1 MKKEKKRGAE
11 YYEKCAKKVL
21 EQQKSG
27 VLTMK
32 VLGKIF
38 EDLDKEIGFK
48 SKGKRSHSLN
58 YNIKDEF
65 KASLNGYWGE
75 TVIEKTKMGLDDKE
89 KTKIAKGYW
98 IKVDPKDISQVNAV
112 MSRIK
117 SYFASKEK
125 SSVSKK
131 QLETERMI
139 SKAGPITQPTITEDE
154 KRFRDYI
161 LARALQLE
169 EDENNLGH
177 PTTEA
182 IEIIKA
188 EVGRPIKKET
198 CEGVWKVLCHVKYDK
213 GNKVLLSNIASLVGW
228 KTFAI
233 KNLEDWKAVLAKFE
247 VQLEYDVPNLT
258 GHGRKNVYF
267 KKVQETMN
275 KLSSIALKLFDLK
288 LMEEKPNFATKK
300 VETVTLSKPVE
311 IVTENW
317 VEKKDDEKY
326 IAFIAAGLLKQIN
339 RVVELDDLLKMFKES
354 TYIRYKGD
362 KRDLQKLLKSY
373 PSIFDCGGERVWK
386 SQHDSF
392 EIAKDECNPAE
403 IKRKVTLISGSGITE
418 DDIKIY
424 FSDVKTE
431 YEYNGVSVYT
441 VIINKSYHDMLN
453 FLDLMKI
460 LRDGRDKIVTD
471 RSWMNMIEQQA
482 KIERGRRMVR
492 QSSATVGYNADLT
505 VYEIEKAMMK

>member
-1 MKKEKKRGAE
+1 
-11 YYEKCAKKVL
+11 
-21 EQQKSG
+21 
-27 VLTMK
+27 
-32 VLGKIF
+32 
-38 EDLDKEIGFK
+38 
-48 SKGKRSHSLN
+48 
-58 YNIKDEF
+58 
-65 KASLNGYWGE
+65 
-75 TVIEKTKMGLDDKE
+75 
-89 KTKIAKGYW
+89 
-98 IKVDPKDISQVNAV
+98 
-112 MSRIK
+112 
-117 SYFASKEK
+117 
-125 SSVSKK
+125 
-131 QLETERMI
+131 
-139 SKAGPITQPTITEDE
+139 
-154 KRFRDYI
+154 
-161 LARALQLE
+161 
-169 EDENNLGH
+169 
-177 PTTEA
+177 
-182 IEIIKA
+182 
-188 EVGRPIKKET
+188 
-198 CEGVWKVLCHVKYDK
+198 
-213 GNKVLLSNIASLVGW
+213 
-228 KTFAI
+228 
-233 KNLEDWKAVLAKFE
+233 
-247 VQLEYDVPNLT
+247 
-258 GHGRKNVYF
+258 
-267 KKVQETMN
+267 
-275 KLSSIALKLFDLK
+275 
-288 LMEEKPNFATKK
+288 MEEKPNFATKK

-403 IKRKVTLISGSGITE
+403 MKRKVTLISGSGITE